1 MKQYKYKKII
11 TDITTYDLV
20 EPDYE
25 LLKLKERVQVIGEL
39 DGFTYVEVP
48 DSITLPSEQ
57 PVLLIEANLE
67 SDKIDFQ
74 TVEKIR
80 ARYSINDEIKMLR
93 VGASKEVDAWKAHVE
108 VCRAEGAALKEL
120 IATPVKEVIK

>member
-1 MKQYKYKKII
+1 MKQYKYKKIV
-11 TDITTYDLV
+11 TDITTYTLV

-48 DSITLPSEQ
+48 DSVTLPSEQ
-57 PVLLIEANLE
+57 PILLIEANLE

-80 ARYSINDEIKMLR
+80 ARYSVNDEIKMLR
-93 VGASKEVDAWKAHVE
+93 TAPSTEATAWNSYVE
-108 VCRAEGAALKEL
+108 QCRAEGAAAKEL
-120 IATPVKEVIK
+120 LIKPAEVGKL

>member
-25 LLKLKERVQVIGEL
+25 LLKLKDRVQVIGEL

-48 DSITLPSEQ
+48 DSITLPEQ

-67 SDKIDFQ
+67 TDKIDFQ

-80 ARYSINDEIKMLR
+80 ARYSVNDEIKMLR

-108 VCRAEGAALKEL
+108 VCRAEGAALKAL

>member
-1 MKQYKYKKII
+1 MKQYKYKKIV
-11 TDITTYDLV
+11 TDITTYTLV

-48 DSITLPSEQ
+48 DSVTLPSNQ

-67 SDKIDFQ
+67 SDKIDYQ

-80 ARYSINDEIKMLR
+80 ARYSVNDEIKMLR
-93 VGASKEVDAWKAHVE
+93 VGASKEVDAWKTHVE
-108 VCRAEGAALKEL
+108 VCRAEGAALKKL

>member
-25 LLKLKERVQVIGEL
+25 LLKLKDRVQVIGEL

-48 DSITLPSEQ
+48 ESITLPEQ

-67 SDKIDFQ
+67 TDKIDFQ

-80 ARYSINDEIKMLR
+80 QRYSINDEIKMLR

>member
-1 MKQYKYKKII
+1 MKQYKYKKIQTDVTTI
-11 TDITTYDLV
+11 TLV

-25 LLKLKERVQVIGEL
+25 LLKLKDRVQVIGEL

-48 DSITLPSEQ
+48 DTVTLPSNQ

-67 SDKIDFQ
+67 SDKIDYQ

-80 ARYSINDEIKMLR
+80 ARYSVNDEIKMLR
-93 VGASKEVDAWKAHVE
+93 TAPSTESTAWNKFVE
-108 VCRAEGAALKEL
+108 KCCADGAAAKEL
-120 IATPVKEVIK
+120 LKKK